1 MSSPKYDVV
10 LYGATGFTGSLT
22 EQYLAEH
29 PQQPRVAFAGRNR
42 SKLEKVLQQ
51 LTNVSKER
59 VQSID
64 LIEASASDK
73 ASLIRMAQSAKVVM
87 NLVGP
92 YSQLGGKDVARAA
105 VEAGAGYVDLAG
117 EARFYADLVQEF
129 HGLAQKTKSILMPSA
144 GFDSL
149 PFDLGVY
156 LAVQE
161 VKKVAGPEAQ
171 VELALCGYDVKVTV
185 SGGTIASI
193 VAARI
198 LPGQLG
204 YTRPYWFS
212 PVQGVHEQTK
222 AQARY
227 LPQFNKWGS
236 YSFFT
241 RHNARVVNR
250 SWGLL
255 EESAGTRGYGHTF
268 EYLEGLVMPSRL
280 MAIIKTNM
288 FLIIIW
294 LVVHFEIMG
303 NLMRKMVPQGTGGS
317 MEEQLKGFGDIRT
330 LATAKGTNAKGLSV
344 IQVKGDPGYLKTA
357 SMISEAALSIALDY
371 EKLSPLA
378 KQGGV
383 LTPATYGGDVL
394 AERLVKYAG
403 FSISGADVTQVK
415 DLSKAVQPGKPI
427 AQSS

>member
-22 EQYLAEH
+22 AQYLAEH

-105 VEAGAGYVDLAG
+105 VEAGASYVDLTG
-117 EARFYADLVQEF
+117 ETGYYAELVQQL
-129 HGLAQKTKSILMPSA
+129 HGLAQKTKSIVMPSV

-149 PFDLGVY
+149 PFDLGTY

-161 VKKVAGPEAQ
+161 VKKAAGPDAQ
-171 VELALCGYDVKVTV
+171 VERALCGYNIKHTV
-185 SGGTIASI
+185 SGGTIATI
-193 VAARI
+193 VGGRDH
-198 LPGQLG
+198 PEELG

-212 PVQGVHEQTK
+212 PVQGAHGQTT
-222 AQARY
+222 AEARY

-236 YSFFT
+236 FSFFT
-241 RHNARVVNR
+241 PHNTRVVSR

-268 EYLEGLVMPSRL
+268 QYLEALVTPNRVMAYVQTKVFL
-280 MAIIKTNM
+280 MLT
-288 FLIIIW
+288 W
-294 LVVHFEIMG
+294 LVVHVAFIG
-303 NLMRKMVPQGTGGS
+303 NMMCKMIPQGTGGS
-317 MEEQLKGFGDIRT
+317 MDEQLKGYADVRT

-383 LTPATYGGDVL
+383 LTPATFGGDVL
-394 AERLVKYAG
+394 ADRLVKHAG
-403 FSISGADVTQVK
+403 FTITCADVTQAK
-415 DLSKAVQPGKPI
+415 DLSKALEPTNPI
-427 AQSS
+427 S